1 MIKDSR
7 WEIVKE
13 YSGGV
18 NLWIILWIWFNSKI
32 LKYQE
37 VQNFAKS
44 DTEKCWTRVNAQ
56 TAAFYAST
64 QKPAHSDTW
73 TNFFR
78 RTRFSWQPLE
88 TLSPE
93 VFLFLCSP
101 YFIWESV
108 VDAGVSQDSAE
119 RVRMFL
125 TMAIYRKLGIHVQG
139 QEISARLSLWRA
151 GKLPAPSPLFEA
163 EPSLGGWRQIGACTE

>member
-7 WEIVKE
+7 WGIVKE

-56 TAAFYAST
+56 TEAFSVST
-64 QKPAHSDTW
+64 QKPVRSDTW

-139 QEISARLSLWRA
+139 QEMSARLSLWRA

-163 EPSLGGWRQIGACTE
+163 EPSLGDWRQIGACTE

>member
-1 MIKDSR
+1 MARKLNGTSVWCEPPWVIN
-7 WEIVKE
+7 WT
-13 YSGGV
+13 
-18 NLWIILWIWFNSKI
+18 WFNSKI

-56 TAAFYAST
+56 TAAFSVST
-64 QKPAHSDTW
+64 QKPVRSDTW

-139 QEISARLSLWRA
+139 QEMSARLSLWRA
-151 GKLPAPSPLFEA
+151 GKLPASSPLFEA
-163 EPSLGGWRQIGACTE
+163 KPSLGDCRQISACTE

>member
-1 MIKDSR
+1 MARKLNGTSVWCEPPWVIN
-7 WEIVKE
+7 WT
-13 YSGGV
+13 
-18 NLWIILWIWFNSKI
+18 WFNSKI

-44 DTEKCWTRVNAQ
+44 DTEKCWTRIKDAQ
-56 TAAFYAST
+56 TAAFSVST
-64 QKPAHSDTW
+64 QKPVRSDTW

-163 EPSLGGWRQIGACTE
+163 EPSLGDWRQIGACTE